1 MWQETLLLLQAAY
14 EDLCN
19 ELEGLDE
26 EAWWLPESSQ
36 LSLQPSK
43 LL

>member
-26 EAWWLPESSQ
+26 EAWWLPTDF
-36 LSLQPSK
+36 LDGPLGMK
-43 LL
+43 